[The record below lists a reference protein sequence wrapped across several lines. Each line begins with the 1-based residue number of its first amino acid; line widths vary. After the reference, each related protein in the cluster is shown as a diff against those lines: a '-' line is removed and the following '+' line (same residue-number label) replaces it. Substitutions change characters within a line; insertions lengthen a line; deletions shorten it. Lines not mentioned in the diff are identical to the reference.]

1 LAGVLAERH
10 ALRAYDAVQ
19 LAATLELRPVGA
31 PVEFCAFDGR
41 LNRAARRERL
51 VVSDV

>member
-1 LAGVLAERH
+1 MACSWPLPWSFGPSV
-10 ALRAYDAVQ
+10 
-19 LAATLELRPVGA
+19 A
-31 PVEFCAFDGR
+31 PVEFCDFDER